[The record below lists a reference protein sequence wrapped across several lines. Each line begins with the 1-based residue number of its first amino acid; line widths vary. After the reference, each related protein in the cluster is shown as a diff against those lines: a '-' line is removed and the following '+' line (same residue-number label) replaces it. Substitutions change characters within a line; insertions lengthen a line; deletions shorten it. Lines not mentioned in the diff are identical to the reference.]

1 MARHEQDEW
10 DIASSVGV
18 TALAVAAGRAIESN
32 RVDGLVTDPYAE
44 ALVAAAAGDVP
55 MPTTLPQPGYEH
67 DQQVED
73 LWAQMATH
81 MGVRTRFFDDFFA
94 AGWGEE
100 VKQVVLLAS
109 GLDARVWRLAWPTGS
124 AVFEIDQPQVLTFKE
139 AVLARQRVQPRCWRR
154 AVAVDLREDWPTAL
168 EQAGFDRS
176 QPTAWLVEG
185 LLPYL
190 PDDAEERLLAAA
202 HELSAPGSR
211 IAVEHVRSLQTLLQ
225 DDDDRFARVA
235 DQLGINITEL
245 IYDNQARPDP
255 DAWLAERGWQT
266 TVATGAKLAA
276 AYGRLLE
283 GLPSRIAEQQRYI
296 TAHLPN

>member
-1 MARHEQDEW
+1 MSRHEQDEW
-10 DIASSVGV
+10 DIASGVGV
-18 TALAVAAGRAIESN
+18 TALAAAAGRAIESK
-32 RVDGLVTDPYAE
+32 RADALITDPYAE
-44 ALVAAAAGDVP
+44 ALVAAAGSDVP

-73 LWAQMATH
+73 LWSQMATH
-81 MGVRTRFFDDFFA
+81 MGLRTRFFDEFFTT
-94 AGWGEE
+94 GWGER

-109 GLDARVWRLAWPTGS
+109 GLDARAWRLAWPAGP
-124 AVFEIDQPQVLTFKE
+124 AVFEIDQPRVLTFKDM
-139 AVLARQRVQPRCWRR
+139 VLARQRAEPRCWRR
-154 AVAVDLREDWPTAL
+154 AVAVDLRQDWPTAL

-211 IAVEHVRSLQTLLQ
+211 IAVEHMRSLQMLLQ
-225 DDDDRFARVA
+225 DDDGRFAGVA

-255 DAWLAERGWQT
+255 DERLAERGWQT

-276 AYGRLLE
+276 TYGRLLD

-296 TAHLPN
+296 TAHLPK